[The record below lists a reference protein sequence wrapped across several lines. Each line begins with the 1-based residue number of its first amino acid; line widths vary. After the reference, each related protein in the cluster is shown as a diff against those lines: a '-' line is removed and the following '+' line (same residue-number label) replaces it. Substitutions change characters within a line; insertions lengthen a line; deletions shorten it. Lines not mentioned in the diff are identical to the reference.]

1 MDSHHASPKTKN
13 CSRLMD
19 RQPKMIS
26 LRLSETQEAGGSDLL
41 RFSKAELRVVFHE
54 LRAALCPWETGLSP

>member
-1 MDSHHASPKTKN
+1 
-13 CSRLMD
+13 MD